1 MGEVVFMPPRPGAP
15 IVRLMR
21 ANQQA
26 NKPGDVSATMRRVL
40 DATSNATRTAQ
51 LAAEAS
57 FVIGTG
63 GEPSRELLRDLM
75 ESAASTM
82 LDAIWLDGC
91 PNHLHGLRMALADF
105 LCEPPE
111 SA

>member
-1 MGEVVFMPPRPGAP
+1 MPPRPGAP

-21 ANQQA
+21 ANLQQGQQA
-26 NKPGDVSATMRRVL
+26 NQPGEVSATTRRMM
-40 DATSNATRTAQ
+40 DGISNATRTAQ
-51 LAAEAS
+51 LFAEAG
-57 FVIGTG
+57 FANVTG